1 MTYIKPYNPSHT
13 QKLVLD
19 KYGWETIGRKVAMET
34 RYFWRQIHGYF
45 LGSDVPDNSDI
56 DIDYLIYGAVLDYLF
71 QNDVELQEEYEKELA
86 DDIPY

>member
-1 MTYIKPYNPSHT
+1 MTYIKLYNPSHT

-19 KYGWETIGRKVAMET
+19 KYGWETIGRKVNAAT
-34 RYFWRQIHGYF
+34 IHFWRDIHNYF

-71 QNDVELQEEYEKELA
+71 QNDTGLQEDYEKELA

>member
-1 MTYIKPYNPSHT
+1 MTYIKPYNPSPT

-19 KYGWETIGRKVAMET
+19 KYGWDTLARRVNMATIH
-34 RYFWRQIHGYF
+34 FWKDIHNYF

-56 DIDYLIYGAVLDYLF
+56 DIDYLIYDAVLDYLY
-71 QNDVELQEEYEKELA
+71 QNDEQLQEQYDKEID